1 MQGIMQADAAT
12 HPKGKKRW
20 QDTLLRKGK
29 EKKDFQKIKM
39 KGNIR
44 EGKYKPPGNV
54 SDYKIKVQREHVP
67 IAC

>member
-1 MQGIMQADAAT
+1 MMMMIKMKYKEEWEGE
-12 HPKGKKRW
+12 KRKKKE
-20 QDTLLRKGK
+20 KGK

>member
-1 MQGIMQADAAT
+1 MQADAAT
-12 HPKGKKRW
+12 HHKGKEQY

-44 EGKYKPPGNV
+44 EGKSKSPGNV
-54 SDYKIKVQREHVP
+54 SVYKIKVQREHVK